1 MMFKHEVLDHGFVE
15 LVEYMGD
22 DQKILKSARVSTGG
36 TESKGDV
43 KDRGLIRYLY
53 KNKHLTPFEQVTMTF
68 HIKCPIFVARQ
79 WMRHRTQSYN
89 EYSARYSQ
97 MIEDVY
103 VPSEVYKQ
111 SDSNHQGRA
120 QETVEDSPLIVD
132 DIRAMYEEVNDFY
145 HDLLEDGVAKEQ
157 ARVIMPVGQYT
168 EFYTTMNLRNLFAF
182 LTLRLDEHAQYE
194 IRVYAEAMLEIIEE
208 DMDDLKWSVEVF
220 REFFVLEQ
228 AYTRAINA
236 CGKDSTPLLKTLQ
249 DFGEK

>member
-1 MMFKHEVLDHGFVE
+1 MIKYAVLDHGFVE
-15 LVEYMGD
+15 LVDLMGD

-36 TESKGDV
+36 SESKGDV

-53 KNKHLTPFEQVTMTF
+53 KNKHLTPFEQVAVTF
-68 HIKCPIFVARQ
+68 HIKAPIFVVRQ
-79 WMRHRTQSYN
+79 WFRHRTQSYN
-89 EYSARYSQ
+89 EYSARYSE
-97 MIEDVY
+97 MIEDFY

-132 DIRAMYEEVNDFY
+132 DIRAMYEEVNNFY

-194 IRVYAEAMLEIIEE
+194 IRLYAETMLKILEIDIEE
-208 DMDDLKWSVEVF
+208 KLKWSVEVF
-220 REFFVLEQ
+220 KEFYALEQ
-228 AYTRAINA
+228 AYIKAINA

-249 DFGEK
+249 EFGEK